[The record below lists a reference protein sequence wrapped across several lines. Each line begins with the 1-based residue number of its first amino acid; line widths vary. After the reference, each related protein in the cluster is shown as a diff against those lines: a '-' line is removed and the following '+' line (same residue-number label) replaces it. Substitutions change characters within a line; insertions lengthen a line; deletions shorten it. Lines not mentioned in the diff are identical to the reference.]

1 MPTITDP
8 LNERELLRRTPDR
21 PGQADD
27 SFLFQLHPRM
37 PNSFAGMR
45 VRSAAAVA
53 VQMQLPHECLYVS
66 PHSVQINRID
76 TQEDARPTALS

>member
-1 MPTITDP
+1 MNANCFGGRPIDQAKPTT
-8 LNERELLRRTPDR
+8 
-21 PGQADD
+21 
-27 SFLFQLHPRM
+27 SFLFQFHPRM

-45 VRSAAAVA
+45 VRSAAAAA

-76 TQEDARPTALS
+76 IQEDARPTALS